1 MAAKTAGEEEEEED
15 DTGDDPLEDL
25 VVPAKSYV
33 IVAKTVSPAGLPSA
47 FPANTAGSPT
57 SKKAWADMPNL
68 ENLFYEGG
76 SLLLTTLKA
85 TELDRDGDENAT
97 PAVAAADQTDPEAAK
112 ARDVLITEIMAA
124 RNTALVGQTG
134 YLTHQWIELYNNL
147 PVDVKVTLSQKSGTP
162 APIVAGTDV
171 KLDLVSNVVTNA
183 RWDFTSLGADGSVDD
198 NMETADNPFVS
209 FYRKERGK
217 NGHTKV
223 HWDTS
228 TETYLTDTSGTHIGT
243 PGAVERKLSV
253 AVTATT
259 VPYKDVIINEVGNLS
274 GTAYDWIELRNVNL
288 DAGVNIKN
296 WHIGSIS
303 AKADDKILVKFPDDN
318 HYTIPAGGVILVV
331 ATDPYDDTDHPILAG
346 TKWNKGQARLETP
359 AASSTYYVAAGD
371 DTFDNDGLGDGKYL
385 LVLRNGYDKAKP
397 DEKIIDLTGAKKISD
412 TAFDTNRWPL
422 KGGAAPHVD
431 VFTDDLAEEFAG
443 NKVYHRAKVDKG
455 AAEHTWSE
463 AGFTGFGYKRSHE
476 KGSKGSPGY
485 LPETKEKSSDL
496 TDASVSISEI
506 MYEAANNTPQW
517 IELYNNS
524 ATQAVNLNEWKLKF
538 ENADDSDVRSPVTTN
553 NLPGKII
560 LPKQTVLVVSRKTGS
575 VSRASDGN
583 DDFPDTRVINLYD
596 QKGKLE
602 VTVQG
607 YQLLSTEAFRI
618 TLIEKGGEVV
628 DVVGNMDDE
637 GMAMWELPAS
647 ERGVGRSSIIRR
659 YDDDDAPLDGTAPAW
674 SGMGS
679 IENQEGLMGG
689 VGEAGWVFASE
700 TSVDHGLYYGRRTDR
715 GTPGLRA
722 TGPLPVSLSKF
733 RPERL
738 DSGEIVVRWITES
751 ELNNAGFNILR
762 SETRDGQFT
771 KLNTKLIAGQGT
783 ISERTVYEYAD
794 TSAKPNVVYYYQ
806 IQDVSLD
813 GKVQTLRQ
821 SRIKGQIS
829 ADGKL
834 TTIWGELKL
843 QD

>member
-1 MAAKTAGEEEEEED
+1 MPKWSRQSV
-15 DTGDDPLEDL
+15 TG
-25 VVPAKSYV
+25 
-33 IVAKTVSPAGLPSA
+33 T
-47 FPANTAGSPT
+47 
-57 SKKAWADMPNL
+57 
-68 ENLFYEGG
+68 
-76 SLLLTTLKA
+76 
-85 TELDRDGDENAT
+85 
-97 PAVAAADQTDPEAAK
+97 
-112 ARDVLITEIMAA
+112 
-124 RNTALVGQTG
+124 
-134 YLTHQWIELYNNL
+134 
-147 PVDVKVTLSQKSGTP
+147 
-162 APIVAGTDV
+162 
-171 KLDLVSNVVTNA
+171 
-183 RWDFTSLGADGSVDD
+183 
-198 NMETADNPFVS
+198 
-209 FYRKERGK
+209 
-217 NGHTKV
+217 
-223 HWDTS
+223 TS
-228 TETYLTDTSGTHIGT
+228 TETYLADTSGTHIGT
-243 PGAVERKLSV
+243 PGAVERKLSA

-274 GTAYDWIELRNVNL
+274 GTAYDWIELRNVNP

-359 AASSTYYVAAGD
+359 AASSTYYVAAGAD

-385 LVLRNGYDKAKP
+385 LVLRSGYDKAKP
-397 DEKIIDLTGAKKISD
+397 DEKIIDLTGAKGISD

-422 KGGAAPHVD
+422 KGGAAPHGD

-485 LPETKEKSSDL
+485 QHDTKEKSSDL
-496 TDASVSISEI
+496 TDASVSISEV

-538 ENADDSDVRSPVTTN
+538 ENAGDDDVDIRTPAVTTN

-596 QKGKLE
+596 QKDKLE

-618 TLIEKGGEVV
+618 TLIEKGG
-628 DVVGNMDDE
+628 
-637 GMAMWELPAS
+637 
-647 ERGVGRSSIIRR
+647 
-659 YDDDDAPLDGTAPAW
+659 DG
-674 SGMGS
+674 G
-679 IENQEGLMGG
+679 
-689 VGEAGWVFASE
+689 
-700 TSVDHGLYYGRRTDR
+700 
-715 GTPGLRA
+715 
-722 TGPLPVSLSKF
+722 
-733 RPERL
+733 
-738 DSGEIVVRWITES
+738 
-751 ELNNAGFNILR
+751 
-762 SETRDGQFT
+762 
-771 KLNTKLIAGQGT
+771 
-783 ISERTVYEYAD
+783 
-794 TSAKPNVVYYYQ
+794 
-806 IQDVSLD
+806 
-813 GKVQTLRQ
+813 
-821 SRIKGQIS
+821 
-829 ADGKL
+829 
-834 TTIWGELKL
+834 
-843 QD
+843 